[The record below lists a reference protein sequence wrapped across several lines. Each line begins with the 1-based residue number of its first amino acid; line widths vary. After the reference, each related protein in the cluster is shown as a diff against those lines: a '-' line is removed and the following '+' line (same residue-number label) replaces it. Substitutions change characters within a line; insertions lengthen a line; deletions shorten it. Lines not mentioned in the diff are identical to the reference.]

1 MLETLLHRI
10 GNEHVCA
17 SERVKIYEASF
28 DFCKNNKPSY
38 TYFENI
44 IKAIPLRDSIQIVL
58 QDENE
63 SICQFNRERISQE
76 LYDSFLEK
84 VLDDEIISCKI
95 EVTKTLK
102 DNFFSIYNYQKFAE
116 DILQL
121 TIEKSIKAFS
131 ELLREVSEKIIFE
144 MFDESPMFAT
154 KTLFFIPTGNT
165 VESSQFSRKER
176 IDKCKDVSYF
186 YNFDIYEVLPDDFKI
201 EINYRNNPLT
211 ALFQKI
217 EMLLAISFIAS
228 SSSLNGN
235 VIHGKI
241 HGQRTVEY
249 NSSVD
254 NVSYNG
260 TLYKIYNWIYTEGSA
275 IDKSII
281 ARNIISLHCK
291 YIPITEI
298 DEKVLASIQ
307 SNFNLYLKDNVM
319 QYLELK
325 NKVAEFIIEIV
336 AKTGEYATDILEK
349 FKTNLIA
356 VFGFLFTV
364 ILANI
369 VSEQPLN
376 NIFTRDV
383 TIIMECVL
391 FGSVVYLII
400 CYVQSQ
406 YQMKKVYNSYEQI
419 KKNYNEILTEED
431 LAEIFENDKM
441 MKEMKKSIK
450 KSEKIYLAI
459 WIIFLLVSLII
470 LECVSTEPFPV
481 MKRVSSLLKENEVS
495 TFLST
500 IKKVIFK

>member
-1 MLETLLHRI
+1 M
-10 GNEHVCA
+10 
-17 SERVKIYEASF
+17 
-28 DFCKNNKPSY
+28 
-38 TYFENI
+38 
-44 IKAIPLRDSIQIVL
+44 
-58 QDENE
+58 
-63 SICQFNRERISQE
+63 
-76 LYDSFLEK
+76 
-84 VLDDEIISCKI
+84 
-95 EVTKTLK
+95 
-102 DNFFSIYNYQKFAE
+102 
-116 DILQL
+116 
-121 TIEKSIKAFS
+121 
-131 ELLREVSEKIIFE
+131 
-144 MFDESPMFAT
+144 
-154 KTLFFIPTGNT
+154 
-165 VESSQFSRKER
+165 
-176 IDKCKDVSYF
+176 
-186 YNFDIYEVLPDDFKI
+186 
-201 EINYRNNPLT
+201 T

-406 YQMKKVYNSYEQI
+406 YQMKKVYNSYEQL

-495 TFLST
+495 TF
-500 IKKVIFK
+500 FKHN

>member
-10 GNEHVCA
+10 GNEHVYA
-17 SERVKIYEASF
+17 SERIKIYEASF
-28 DFCKNNKPSY
+28 DFSINNKPSY
-38 TYFENI
+38 TYFEDI
-44 IKAIPLRDSIQIVL
+44 IKQIPSRDFIQIVL

-63 SICQFNRERISQE
+63 SVCQLNREGNVQE
-76 LYDSFLEK
+76 LYASFLENS
-84 VLDDEIISCKI
+84 LDDEVITCKI

-102 DNFFSIYNYQKFAE
+102 DNYFSVYDYQKFTE

-121 TIEKSIKAFS
+121 PIEKSIRAFS
-131 ELLREVSEKIIFE
+131 ELLREVSEKIVFE

-154 KTLFFIPTGNT
+154 KTLFFIPTGNM
-165 VESSQFSRKER
+165 VENSQFLRKER
-176 IDKCKDVSYF
+176 INKCKDVSYF

-211 ALFQKI
+211 TLFQKI

-228 SSSLNGN
+228 SSSLSDN
-235 VIHGKI
+235 VIHGQI

-254 NVSYNG
+254 NISYNG
-260 TLYKIYNWIYTEGSA
+260 ILYKIYNWIYTDGST
-275 IDKSII
+275 IDKAII

-291 YIPITEI
+291 YIPIAEI

-307 SNFNLYLKDNVM
+307 SNFNLYLKDNVI

-336 AKTGEYATDILEK
+336 AKTGEYATEILEK

-391 FGSVVYLII
+391 LGSLVYLII
-400 CYVQSQ
+400 CYIQSR
-406 YQMKKVYNSYEQI
+406 YQMKKVYNSYDQL

-431 LAEIFENDKM
+431 LAEIFENDRI
-441 MKEMKKSIK
+441 MKEMKESIK
-450 KSEKIYLAI
+450 RSERIYLII
-459 WIIFLLVSLII
+459 WIIFLFVSLIV
-470 LECVSTEPFPV
+470 LECVSAEPFPI
-481 MKRVSSLLKENEVS
+481 MERVIFLLKQS
-495 TFLST
+495 
-500 IKKVIFK
+500 KQA

>member
-1 MLETLLHRI
+1 MLKTLLHRI
-10 GNEHVCA
+10 GNEHVYT
-17 SERVKIYEASF
+17 SERIKIYEASF
-28 DFCKNNKPSY
+28 DFQINNRPLY
-38 TYFENI
+38 TYFEDI
-44 IKAIPLRDSIQIVL
+44 IKAIHSRDSIQIVL

-63 SICQFNRERISQE
+63 NICQLSRDRFNQE
-76 LYDSFLEK
+76 LYASFLENT
-84 VLDDEIISCKI
+84 LDDEIISCRI

-102 DNFFSIYNYQKFAE
+102 NNYFSIYDYRKFAE
-116 DILQL
+116 DILHL
-121 TIEKSIKAFS
+121 TVEKSVKAFS
-131 ELLREVSEKIIFE
+131 ELLSEASEKIIFE
-144 MFDESPMFAT
+144 IFDESPMFAT

-165 VESSQFSRKER
+165 IESFEFPRKER

-201 EINYRNNPLT
+201 EINYRDNPLT
-211 ALFQKI
+211 TLFQKI

-228 SSSLNGN
+228 SSSLNDN
-235 VIHGKI
+235 MIHGKI

-254 NVSYNG
+254 NISYNG
-260 TLYKIYNWIYTEGSA
+260 ILYKIYNWIYTDGNA

-307 SNFNLYLKDNVM
+307 SNFNLYLKENVI

-325 NKVAEFIIEIV
+325 NKVAEFIVEIV
-336 AKTGEYATDILEK
+336 AKTGEYATEVLEK
-349 FKTNLIA
+349 FKSNLIA
-356 VFGFLFTV
+356 IFGFLFTV

-383 TIIMECVL
+383 TIIMECIL
-391 FGSVVYLII
+391 LGSVVYLII

-406 YQMKKVYNSYEQI
+406 YQMKKVYNSYEQL
-419 KKNYNEILTEED
+419 KNNYYEILTEED
-431 LAEIFENDKM
+431 LEEIFESDR
-441 MKEMKKSIK
+441 
-450 KSEKIYLAI
+450 
-459 WIIFLLVSLII
+459 SLKQI
-470 LECVSTEPFPV
+470 
-481 MKRVSSLLKENEVS
+481 SSG
-495 TFLST
+495 
-500 IKKVIFK
+500 